1 MLGEF
6 IASCISSILLLL
18 SMSGVNLVCKAIRAY
33 LNQDISAL
41 SGISDASALS
51 SLTSMA
57 TNLEYYLYVSIAVFI
72 LNMVVL
78 LIIKNVIHINNFQ
91 YSLEE
96 GPYINNY
103 SYQGTNNGS
112 NSGNYTGNGANN
124 PGGYPNAP
132 KSSFDFKS
140 FIKSKNGK
148 ITVGVI
154 AVVLVAFITF
164 LITSIG
170 FYQYFVKGDSL
181 NKYLTLMTSD
191 SSKDISQTL
200 DTYKSLIEKYYLG
213 DIDEEG
219 LKEGAIKGYIEGLGD
234 PYTEYISKEDMND
247 YLEDTMGNFVGIG
260 IYMVQDTESNRI
272 MVLSPIKNSPAERAG
287 IKPGDLI
294 MSVNG
299 EECTAD
305 DMTAISTK
313 IKGEEGTTVKLQ
325 ILRGEETLDFEIK
338 RENIVV
344 NPVEGEVLENNIG
357 YIEFSSFDENTAEEF
372 KTKFEELQ
380 SKGITSLII
389 DLRNNGGGI
398 VDEALQIADYIADKD
413 SVLLY
418 EVDKDNNET
427 VEKSE
432 NDPIINMPII
442 ILTNENTASSSEI
455 LAGALKDLGK
465 AKIVGTKT
473 YGKGVIQQI
482 LTLPDGSGLK
492 ITTEKY
498 LTPNRTEIN
507 EIGIEPDETVELP
520 EDVDDVF
527 NIDRSKDTQLQKAI
541 QMLKES

>member
-1 MLGEF
+1 MDKEKKYRIYRTIMLV
-6 IASCISSILLLL
+6 IL
-18 SMSGVNLVCKAIRAY
+18 A
-33 LNQDISAL
+33 
-41 SGISDASALS
+41 
-51 SLTSMA
+51 
-57 TNLEYYLYVSIAVFI
+57 
-72 LNMVVL
+72 
-78 LIIKNVIHINNFQ
+78 
-91 YSLEE
+91 
-96 GPYINNY
+96 
-103 SYQGTNNGS
+103 
-112 NSGNYTGNGANN
+112 
-124 PGGYPNAP
+124 
-132 KSSFDFKS
+132 
-140 FIKSKNGK
+140 
-148 ITVGVI
+148 
-154 AVVLVAFITF
+154 AFITF
-164 LITSIG
+164 MVTSIC
-170 FYQYFVKGDSL
+170 FYQYFVKGNSL

-191 SSKDISQTL
+191 GSQDISQTL
-200 DTYKSLIEKYYLG
+200 ETYKSLINKYYLG
-213 DIDEEG
+213 EVDEES
-219 LKEGAIKGYIEGLGD
+219 LKEGAIKGYIEGLND
-234 PYTEYISKEDMND
+234 PYTEYISKEDMDD

-272 MVLSPIKNSPAERAG
+272 MVLAPIKNSPAEKAG

-294 MSVNG
+294 ISVNG

-305 DMTAISTK
+305 QMTAIATK
-313 IKGEEGTTVKLQ
+313 IKGEEGSTVKLQ
-325 ILRGEETLDFEIK
+325 ILRGEETLDFEIT

-380 SKGITSLII
+380 AQGINSLII

-442 ILTNENTASSSEI
+442 ILTNESTASSSEI

-465 AKIVGTKT
+465 AKTVGTKT

-507 EIGIEPDETVELP
+507 EVGIEPDETVELP
-520 EDVDDVF
+520 DGVDNSY
-527 NIDRSKDTQLQKAI
+527 NIDRAQDTQLQKAI
-541 QMLKES
+541 EMLK